1 MKSWFQ
7 KNNIEMYSIRKEGK
21 SVVAERFIRTLKN
34 EIYKYMISI
43 SKNVYIFKFND
54 IVNKYSNTY
63 HRTIKMKPID
73 VDPSICNDFN
83 KENNK
88 EDPNLKLVIMKVYRT
103 IKIFLQKAIY
113 WSEESFV
120 KKLKKTVPW
129 RYVISDLKGKET
141 LGKQIE
147 KSLELKK

>member
-1 MKSWFQ
+1 
-7 KNNIEMYSIRKEGK
+7 
-21 SVVAERFIRTLKN
+21 
-34 EIYKYMISI
+34 MISI
-43 SKNVYIFKFND
+43 SKNVYIYKFND

-103 IKIFLQKAIY
+103 MKIFLQKAIY